1 MSRKPTRAASPRKQ
15 AAAVETSESIAEQ
28 TKLFLKSGNKIETV
42 DSGISGQPVLG
53 ARKQI
58 DLRGSRKA

>member
-15 AAAVETSESIAEQ
+15 PAAVQTSESIAEQ
-28 TKLFLKSGNKIETV
+28 TKLFLKSGNKIDVV

>member
-15 AAAVETSESIAEQ
+15 PAAVQTSESIAEQ
-28 TKLFLKSGNKIETV
+28 TKLFLKSGNKIDVV

-58 DLRGSRKA
+58 DLRSGKS

>member
-1 MSRKPTRAASPRKQ
+1 MSRKPTRAASPKKQ
-15 AAAVETSESIAEQ
+15 PAAVQTSESIAEQ
-28 TKLFLKSGNKIETV
+28 TKLFLKSGNKIDVV

>member
-1 MSRKPTRAASPRKQ
+1 MSRKPTRQASARKQ
-15 AAAVETSESIAEQ
+15 PAAVQTSESIEEQ
-28 TKLFLKSGNKIETV
+28 TKLFLKSGNKIDVV